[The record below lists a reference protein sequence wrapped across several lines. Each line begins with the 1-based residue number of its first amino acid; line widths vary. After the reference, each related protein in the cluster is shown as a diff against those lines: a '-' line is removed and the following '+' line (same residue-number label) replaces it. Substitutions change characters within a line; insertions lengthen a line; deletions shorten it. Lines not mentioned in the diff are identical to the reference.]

1 MINFQIS
8 LDNAYQHLIDVRVDI
23 DMALNEG
30 QEFWLPDWIP
40 GSYMIRDFAR
50 NITKVEAFENAKPIR
65 LEKSAKSTWQLMEN
79 VDQLTLV
86 YQVYAWD
93 LSVRSAHF
101 DQQHCFFNGTS
112 TFLAVRGYEE
122 SGHKVQIAAST
133 NDYANDWKVATSMTP
148 VAVNS
153 AGFGEYQSKSYHEL
167 IDHPFE
173 ISDLLVSEFSVN
185 GIVHR
190 MVFTEA
196 PEGIDLERI
205 TKDVQTICQY
215 EVDFFGDEKP
225 PFDDYLFMTFVQ
237 KDGFGGL
244 EHMSSTA
251 LHCGHADLPKLGDDV
266 SKKSKDY
273 QKFLSLCSHEYF
285 HCWNVKRIKPAR
297 FKPYELQKEVH
308 TELLWFFEGI
318 TSYYDELFLVRCGV
332 IEASDYLDMIAKN
345 ITRYI
350 RGSGASKQS
359 ISESSFDAWTKFYKQ
374 DENASNAIVSY
385 YVKGGL
391 IAFCLDF
398 EIRRLTNDEKNLD
411 DLMRLIW
418 SEFGRAKEGV
428 TAGVVAGVEEKDILR
443 MAEQL
448 VGESMVDFFQQMLYS
463 TDPLPL
469 DNLFQDL
476 GIRYQ
481 TVSER
486 RPLDPGG
493 FCKQKVTDRIKNSL
507 GATFKEK
514 DGGTEIAAVFDNGT
528 ASNNGLANKDII
540 IAFDGYRIKSGEIV
554 KYLADKVI
562 GAEVEISYF
571 RRDKLYH
578 TRCQLTPSTE
588 NTCFLSFAEDTRN
601 EVYKRWLEI
610 K

>member
-8 LDNAYQHLIDVRVDI
+8 LDNAFQHLIDVRVDI
-23 DMALNEG
+23 DMALKDG

-50 NITKVEAFENAKPIR
+50 NIIKIEAFEKVKPIK
-65 LEKSAKSTWQLMEN
+65 LEKSDKSTWKLLED

-112 TFLAVRGYEE
+112 IFLAVRGFED
-122 SGHKVQIAAST
+122 GNQAVQIVASS
-133 NDYANDWKVATSMTP
+133 NDYASDWKVATSMVP
-148 VAVNS
+148 VKVDS
-153 AGFGEYQSKSYHEL
+153 AGFGEYQSKDYHEL

-173 ISDLLVSEFSVN
+173 ISDFLLSEFKVN
-185 GIVHR
+185 GINHR

-196 PEGIDLERI
+196 PEGVDLERI

-215 EVDFFGDEKP
+215 EVDFFGDDKP

-251 LHCGHADLPKLGDDV
+251 LHCGHADLPKIGDDV

-297 FKPYELQKEVH
+297 FKPYELQEEVH

-332 IEASDYLDMIAKN
+332 IEANDYLDMIAKN
-345 ITRYI
+345 ITRFI
-350 RGSGASKQS
+350 RGTGASKQS

-391 IAFCLDF
+391 VAFCLDF
-398 EIRRLTNDEKNLD
+398 EIRRLTNDVKNLD

-418 SEFGRAKEGV
+418 NEFGV
-428 TAGVVAGVEEKDILR
+428 TGKGVEEKDILR
-443 MAEQL
+443 MTELL
-448 VGESMVDFFQQMLYS
+448 VGQSVKEFFQQMLYS
-463 TDPLPL
+463 TESLPL
-469 DNLFQDL
+469 DNLFKEL
-476 GIRYQ
+476 AIRYQ

-493 FCKQKVTDRIKNSL
+493 FCKQAVTDEIKNSL
-507 GATFKEK
+507 GATFREK
-514 DGGTEIAAVFDNGT
+514 DGGLEIVTVFDNGT

-540 IAFDGYRIKSGEIV
+540 VAIDGYRIRSGEIV
-554 KYLADKVI
+554 KYLASKAL
-562 GAEVEISYF
+562 GAEVEITYF

-578 TRCQLTPSTE
+578 AHCQLTPSTE

-601 EVYKRWLEI
+601 DVFKGWLEI
-610 K
+610 E